1 MEDQETKV
9 SLEELVASGQ
19 GDTRVSLGVAMPAE
33 LKLAITQ
40 HAEAAGKSA
49 RRVAL
54 EILAREFDIEVPA
67 SLKSGPAKS
76 GRSEEEKKAARKA
89 KAAERRALIKELLA
103 KHRAETET
111 EGEDEDDDDDE

>member
-1 MEDQETKV
+1 MEEQETKV
-9 SLEELVASGQ
+9 TLEELVASGQ

-54 EILAREFDIEVPA
+54 EILANAFAIEVPA
-67 SLKSGPAKS
+67 SLKSGPAKT

-89 KAAERRALIKELLA
+89 KAAERRQLIKQLLA
-103 KHRAETET
+103 AHRAKTES
-111 EGEDEDDDDDE
+111 EDEDEDEDEE